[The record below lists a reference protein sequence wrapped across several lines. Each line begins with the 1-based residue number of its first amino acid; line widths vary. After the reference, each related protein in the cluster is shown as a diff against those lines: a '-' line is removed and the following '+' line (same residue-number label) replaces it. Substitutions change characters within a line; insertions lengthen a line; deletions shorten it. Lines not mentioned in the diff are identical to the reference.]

1 MFARLNSVLTS
12 SSLFHLTLGPF
23 FAKNDQISLISM
35 HQNLAFRSRGS
46 SKLRF
51 SQCLRL
57 FLFFTHFSGVEG
69 LIYTSLGLLFAAI
82 WRLLGLSWPPFGGT
96 CAALSGIWEVFFVH
110 LVPNVPLRRSQSP
123 PGVPKRPPETPQR
136 SPEASPNHRKSIQK
150 NLKRLPKLSF
160 INILN
165 NYHVSILHRR
175 WQDNHHC
182 NKKQQIHNMLSTMEY
197 LYIYIYICICWRQ
210 LSHQHNC
217 NRFTTY

>member
-51 SQCLRL
+51 SQCLCL

-82 WRLLGLSWPPFGGT
+82 WRLLGLFWPPFGGT

-136 SPEASPNHRKSIQK
+136 SPEAPQSHRKSSQK
-150 NLKRLPKLSF
+150 NPKRLPKRCF
-160 INILN
+160 INILH
-165 NYHVSILHRR
+165 NYHVYILRSATTS
-175 WQDNHHC
+175 
-182 NKKQQIHNMLSTMEY
+182 NK
-197 LYIYIYICICWRQ
+197 
-210 LSHQHNC
+210 
-217 NRFTTY
+217 FTTY

>member
-1 MFARLNSVLTS
+1 
-12 SSLFHLTLGPF
+12 
-23 FAKNDQISLISM
+23 M

-51 SQCLRL
+51 SQCLCL

-82 WRLLGLSWPPFGGT
+82 WGLLGLSWPPFGGT

-182 NKKQQIHNMLSTMEY
+182 NKKQQIHNMLMLWSISIY
-197 LYIYIYICICWRQ
+197 ICIYIYIYICIKNVHLHIYLWGFLTIMIKKVRGTGETVRN
-210 LSHQHNC
+210 LKWW
-217 NRFTTY
+217 